1 MCPCITFWQ
10 AIDYHH
16 LDITNNWTVVVAKY
30 IYLKTQWGTNVS
42 GEKGREYGKV

>member
-16 LDITNNWTVVVAKY
+16 FEINKNWTVVVAKY
-30 IYLKTQWGTNVS
+30 IYLKTEWSTNVS